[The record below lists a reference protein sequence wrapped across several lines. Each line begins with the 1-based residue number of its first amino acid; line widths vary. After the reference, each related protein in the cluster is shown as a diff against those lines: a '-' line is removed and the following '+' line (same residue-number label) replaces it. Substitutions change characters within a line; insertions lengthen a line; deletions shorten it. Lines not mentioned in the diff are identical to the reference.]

1 MPLFSRGDISFLY
14 DIPAIDTKFEE
25 AKLMGPASHKGV
37 DRYRKGDY
45 DDPIWLC
52 GDFRYE
58 H

>member
-1 MPLFSRGDISFLY
+1 LY
-14 DIPAIDTKFEE
+14 DIPAIDAKFEE
-25 AKLMGPASHKGV
+25 AKLLGPASHKGV